1 MYILKNS
8 DKVKFRI
15 PPLFLMNYKGFK
27 AIVRI
32 DLPFSTIKS
41 LSKEV
46 YCVKAKSSNFDIEL
60 IGKIK

>member
-1 MYILKNS
+1 
-8 DKVKFRI
+8 
-15 PPLFLMNYKGFK
+15 MNYKGFK